1 MINVSVWYP
10 NGVGVRV
17 RHGLLR
23 QLTYPHGAQAPRAGA
38 QEGRDRTAALGCQ
51 PGPEPAFVAGCQL
64 HFDSV
69 EAFQAAFEPH
79 AAAIQDDIANYTNTT
94 PVIQINELK

>member
-10 NGVGVRV
+10 NGVGVRFDMDYYVNSHIPMV
-17 RHGLLR
+17 RKLLE
-23 QLTYPHGAQAPRAGA
+23 P
-38 QEGRDRTAALGCQ
+38 ALRKAVIEQ
-51 PGPEPAFVAGCQL
+51 PLSAVSPGPEPAFVAGCQL